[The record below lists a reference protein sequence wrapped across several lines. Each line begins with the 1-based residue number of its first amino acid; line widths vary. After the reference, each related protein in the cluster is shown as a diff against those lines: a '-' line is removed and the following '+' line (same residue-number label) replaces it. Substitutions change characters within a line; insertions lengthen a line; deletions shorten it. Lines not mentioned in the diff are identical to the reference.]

1 MFIKSRI
8 LLVSAV
14 SLLALSACG
23 SDVAVPAAGTAKH
36 SVAATVNGAPI
47 SESMLDMMLKQRS
60 NLGREASA
68 EARKSFIDRLAMQLI
83 IAQEAVKKGFD
94 KKPEVMDRIELGR
107 QSVLVDAFVQDYYKN
122 NPVTDDMLNAE
133 YEKMKAQ
140 ESGTEYKAR
149 HILVE
154 TEAEAKEIIA
164 KLNKNASAFEELAK
178 EKSRDTGSKVKGGE
192 LGWFDPRGMVPE
204 FAAAVVKL
212 AKGKF
217 TEEPVKTQFGYHV
230 ILLEDTRPKSAPPL
244 EQVKEQLVQHLKEQN
259 LRKFLEEMK
268 AKAKIEIVESA
279 APAAA
284 QAPQAKPAEPTGK

>member
-14 SLLALSACG
+14 ALLALSAC
-23 SDVAVPAAGTAKH
+23 SSNDAVPAAGTAKNT
-36 SVAATVNGAPI
+36 VAATVNGATI
-47 SESMLDMMLKQRS
+47 SESMVDMMLKQRS
-60 NLGREASA
+60 DLGREASA
-68 EARKSFIDRLAMQLI
+68 EARKSFIERLAMQLLI
-83 IAQEAVKKGFD
+83 TQEAVRNGLD
-94 KKPEVMDRIELGR
+94 KKPEVIDRIELGR

-122 NPVTDDMLNAE
+122 NPVTDDMLKAE
-133 YEKMKAQ
+133 YEKMKGQ

-164 KLNKNASAFEELAK
+164 KLNKNANAFEALAK
-178 EKSRDTGSKVKGGE
+178 EKSKDTGSKVKGGE

-244 EQVKEQLVQHLKEQN
+244 DEIKDQLTQHLKEQN
-259 LRKFLEEMK
+259 LRAFLEAMK
-268 AKAKIEIVESA
+268 AKAKIELVQSGAPA
-279 APAAA
+279 APA
-284 QAPQAKPAEPTGK
+284 QEAKPAEPAKN